1 MDRRWTNHAGSG
13 KAPRLGQSVWASDCI
28 GHSLTFHSLLP
39 LPATRRGQS
48 LVTMHSHQP
57 WLLTTGIPIR
67 PEQPFSESSY
77 IIVLFAIGQ
86 PLTVDSV
93 CLRQA
98 L

>member
-1 MDRRWTNHAGSG
+1 
-13 KAPRLGQSVWASDCI
+13 
-28 GHSLTFHSLLP
+28 
-39 LPATRRGQS
+39 
-48 LVTMHSHQP
+48 MHSHQP

-77 IIVLFAIGQ
+77 IIVLFVIGQ

-93 CLRQA
+93 CLGQA